1 MEADLLNQMRAVPLQ
16 DREGHTRLVMALQ
29 INTAVQRQL
38 WLVIQDGHSAAHE
51 LSLRGKRI
59 D

>member
-1 MEADLLNQMRAVPLQ
+1 MEADLLNQLRNVKL
-16 DREGHTRLVMALQ
+16 DDKDGHTRLVMALQ
-29 INTAVQRQL
+29 ISNAVRKH
-38 WLVIQDGHSAAHE
+38 LVLLIQDGDLAAHE